1 MASRRGFGGRPGGTL
16 SVLGRIARLVLTLGV
31 VAAIC
36 AFAVLLV
43 GPRHLADG
51 LSAEDARC
59 PEGLNDTG
67 ISLERFFGGEEEELV
82 SGEVRALLEDPNFGA
97 SRAAVEDL
105 RAGIV
110 DERLVRALLAITE
123 EHRICADA
131 FKEGHYFLPGVED
144 GPFIPEGYGEA
155 GGLPNTHYYGR
166 AVDIWDVD
174 GKPIEGNGDDPAVRD
189 VGRILASLGR
199 DERPDQ
205 IIGPPGWTRAL
216 DRTYEEG
223 WVLAR
228 DQTELHRDHI
238 HLGFTRENG
247 TTNQR

>member
-1 MASRRGFGGRPGGTL
+1 M

-67 ISLERFFGGEEEELV
+67 ISLERFFGGEEEEPV

-189 VGRILASLGR
+189 VGRILAGLGR